1 MEPSNNALDI
11 IAREVAESVTTRVL
25 EGVEAR
31 VVAAVQSAQTEAQRR
46 IDELISARQAE
57 IPELV
62 STESVTTPQ
71 DSSKDAK
78 SRALRTGVQGGIAT
92 VLVSGLLALAGAL
105 NGGVDL
111 TSSSDWK
118 VIAGTAFGASIMAGA
133 AYIQRIVNP
142 PRS

>member
-1 MEPSNNALDI
+1 MTEPSNALDI
-11 IAREVAESVTTRVL
+11 IAREVTARVLGDLETRVA
-25 EGVEAR
+25 G
-31 VVAAVQSAQTEAQRR
+31 AVQAAQDDALRR
-46 IDELISARQAE
+46 IDELTHTVALDPVLVAE
-57 IPELV
+57 DPA
-62 STESVTTPQ
+62 
-71 DSSKDAK
+71 KDAK